1 VWIAGKLLYA
11 VVIERHLYKR
21 FGHDWS
27 QFDQVRKT
35 TPWRLL
41 KIVRSL
47 INSWII
53 EAHRWRQA
61 NQSDCFKVLMER
73 PRRRALQ
80 ILPSEVASWLKLSDK
95 LKLSVGV
102 I

>member
-1 VWIAGKLLYA
+1 MPT
-11 VVIERHLYKR
+11 VIERHLYHR
-21 FGHDWS
+21 FGHEWNRL
-27 QFDQVRKT
+27 DQVRMT

-47 INSWII
+47 INAWIS
-53 EAHRWRQA
+53 ETHRWCLA

-73 PRRRALQ
+73 PRRRTLQ
-80 ILPSEVASWLKLSDK
+80 TLPSDAVRWLMLANK
-95 LKLSVGV
+95 VNAAV